1 MTERLSDSLRDLADT
16 VEPADLYER
25 AVRHSRRI
33 ARREAA
39 VGTGAALTAIGLLAG
54 GLWHLPS
61 RDSEQ
66 PQYALRSSAAA
77 TTGPMPT
84 FAPATPRA
92 PETTGH
98 RPASSRNLIALP
110 PCREGRA

>member
-1 MTERLSDSLRDLADT
+1 MTDHLRDSLHDLADT
-16 VEPADLYER
+16 VQPVDLYDR
-25 AVRHSRRI
+25 AVRRSRRI

-66 PQYALRSSAAA
+66 PQYALR
-77 TTGPMPT
+77 
-84 FAPATPRA
+84 F
-92 PETTGH
+92 
-98 RPASSRNLIALP
+98 
-110 PCREGRA
+110 